1 MSESTENVQAPP
13 ARQNARSAA
22 SEAAPEALPFK
33 RLDGRLKLLLLL
45 GLAVL
50 MLVGVS
56 LLVGKVAGYTRT
68 LDSLKEA
75 NPIWLVVCFL
85 SQVVSY
91 GGYIALF
98 RGLAAPERRSPPR
111 LWLSIKIVLASLG
124 ATRLLATGGAGGLAV
139 LYWAFHH
146 TGRTRRQAAVRMLAF
161 NVLLYVSFGAV
172 TLAAACAVF
181 VGIGRGAPVWMTLP
195 WIIGLAACFVAAAWV
210 TSPRRA
216 GRLVRHGEGKVRS
229 AFSAAAAAAVLAR
242 RLLVHRDSHRAAVLG
257 PPVYWFGDMLC
268 LWAALRAFDVR
279 LSPLLLVLVYASGFV
294 ANFLP
299 LPTGGIGGV
308 DAATAFAITAVGVP
322 LSQALLG
329 VFAYRFFSF
338 LLPTLPAIIAI
349 PTLRKAGTELDVYAA
364 ETRGLVPAPAGGR

>member
-1 MSESTENVQAPP
+1 
-13 ARQNARSAA
+13 
-22 SEAAPEALPFK
+22 
-33 RLDGRLKLLLLL
+33 
-45 GLAVL
+45 
-50 MLVGVS
+50 
-56 LLVGKVAGYTRT
+56 
-68 LDSLKEA
+68 
-75 NPIWLVVCFL
+75 
-85 SQVVSY
+85 
-91 GGYIALF
+91 
-98 RGLAAPERRSPPR
+98 
-111 LWLSIKIVLASLG
+111 
-124 ATRLLATGGAGGLAV
+124 
-139 LYWAFHH
+139 
-146 TGRTRRQAAVRMLAF
+146 
-161 NVLLYVSFGAV
+161 
-172 TLAAACAVF
+172 
-181 VGIGRGAPVWMTLP
+181 
-195 WIIGLAACFVAAAWV
+195 
-210 TSPRRA
+210 
-216 GRLVRHGEGKVRS
+216 VRHGEGKVRS

-279 LSPLLLVLVYASGFV
+279 LSPLLLVLVYASGYV

-364 ETRGLVPAPAGGR
+364 ETRGLVPAPAGGT